1 VNIMQNIDYQFRN
14 LVLSGKTMIKPT
26 VNGMDLDAVMIRLAL
41 VDKEIDK
48 LQQRRCELENMKN
61 AIMYPY
67 DPGIDDLPEVA

>member
-1 VNIMQNIDYQFRN
+1 
-14 LVLSGKTMIKPT
+14 MIKPT
-26 VNGMDLDAVMIRLAL
+26 INGMDLDAVMIRLAL